1 MAAPA
6 FFDVQQEADR
16 VDRAIPEMTRRVE
29 SLREQQIF
37 AERLRA
43 EIISYAAQI
52 IGNCDHIC
60 ESLGTV
66 PTEQQAEV
74 ASILERTERHRQEAF
89 ELMEQYNP
97 EQAWFWAEGKEVPE
111 GTREHLPPPSRPLP
125 VINDVAL
132 DAAYAEM
139 AADEDY
145 EREALVWISHGD
157 QTPAAG

>member
-16 VDRAIPEMTRRVE
+16 VDRAMPEMTRRVE

-52 IGNCDHIC
+52 IGNCDHIR
-60 ESLGTV
+60 ELLDAAPS
-66 PTEQQAEV
+66 ERQAEV
-74 ASILERTERHRQEAF
+74 APILERTARQRQEAF

-97 EQAWFWAEGKEVPE
+97 EQAWFWAEGKKVPE
-111 GTREHLPPPSRPLP
+111 GTQERLPPPSRPLP
-125 VINDVAL
+125 VISSVAL

-139 AADEDY
+139 AADEDS
-145 EREALVWISHGD
+145 EQEALEWIEGFVGE
-157 QTPAAG
+157 TLE